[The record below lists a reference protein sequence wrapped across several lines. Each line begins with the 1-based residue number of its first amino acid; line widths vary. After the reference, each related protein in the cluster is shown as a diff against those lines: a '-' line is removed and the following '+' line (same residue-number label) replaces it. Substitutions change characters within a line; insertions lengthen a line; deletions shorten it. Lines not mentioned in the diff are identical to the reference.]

1 MPRKSED
8 APKDGAN
15 KQLAEAIRDSAN
27 RIWLAGVGAF
37 AAAQQQGS
45 GAFDSLVEEGERV
58 QKQVMNAAEDAY
70 ASVVT
75 KASQAW
81 DQLSPDQLGGL
92 FENSVARALHVLSIP
107 TREDVEKL
115 SHRVAELT
123 KIIKALLEE
132 TEAQDAVPALTR
144 QASAPK
150 PRAAVA
156 RKRPTRAEAP
166 I

>member
-45 GAFDSLVEEGERV
+45 GVFDSLVEEGERV
-58 QKQVMNAAEDAY
+58 QKQVKIAAEDAY

-81 DQLSPDQLGGL
+81 DQLSPYQLGGL

-123 KIIKALLEE
+123 KIIKTLLEE
-132 TEAQDAVPALTR
+132 TEAQDAIPALTR
-144 QASAPK
+144 QASAPE

>member
-1 MPRKSED
+1 MPRKSEE
-8 APKDGAN
+8 ARKDGVN
-15 KQLAEAIRDSAN
+15 QRLAEAIQGSAS
-27 RIWLAGVGAF
+27 RIWSAGVGAF
-37 AAAQQQGS
+37 AAAQQQG
-45 GAFDSLVEEGERV
+45 GGVFDSLVEEGERV
-58 QKQVMNAAEDAY
+58 QKRVRNSAEDAY

-81 DQLSPDQLGGL
+81 DHLSPDHLGRV
-92 FENSVARALHVLSIP
+92 FEDSVARALQVLSIP

-123 KIIKALLEE
+123 RIIKTLVEK

-144 QASAPK
+144 QASAPEA
-150 PRAAVA
+150 RAAVA

>member
-1 MPRKSED
+1 M
-8 APKDGAN
+8 N
-15 KQLAEAIRDSAN
+15 KQEAIRDSAS

-45 GAFDSLVEEGERV
+45 GAFDSLVVEGERV
-58 QKQVMNAAEDAY
+58 QKQVKHAADDAY

-81 DQLSPDQLGGL
+81 DQLSPDQLGRP
-92 FENSVARALHVLSIP
+92 FEDSVARALHVLSIP

-123 KIIKALLEE
+123 TIIKTLLQE
-132 TEAQDAVPALTR
+132 TESQDAVPALTR
-144 QASAPK
+144 QASAPEA
-150 PRAAVA
+150 RAAVA
-156 RKRPTRAEAP
+156 RKPPTRAEAP

>member
-1 MPRKSED
+1 MPRKSEE
-8 APKDGAN
+8 APKDGVN
-15 KQLAEAIRDSAN
+15 KQLAEAIRGSAS

-37 AAAQQQGS
+37 AAAQQQG
-45 GAFDSLVEEGERV
+45 GGVFDSLVEEGERV
-58 QKQVMNAAEDAY
+58 QNQVKNAAEDAY

-81 DQLSPDQLGGL
+81 DQLSADRLGDL

-123 KIIKALLEE
+123 KIIKTLLQE
-132 TEAQDAVPALTR
+132 TESQDAVPALTR
-144 QASAPK
+144 QASAP
-150 PRAAVA
+150 AALA
-156 RKRPTRAEAP
+156 AAALKRPTRAEAP

>member
-1 MPRKSED
+1 MPRKSEE
-8 APKDGAN
+8 APKDGVN

-45 GAFDSLVEEGERV
+45 GVFDSLVEEGERV

-123 KIIKALLEE
+123 KIIKTLLQE
-132 TEAQDAVPALTR
+132 TESQDAVPALTR
-144 QASAPK
+144 QASAPT

-156 RKRPTRAEAP
+156 R
-166 I
+166 

>member
-1 MPRKSED
+1 MPRKSEE
-8 APKDGAN
+8 APKDGVN
-15 KQLAEAIRDSAN
+15 KQLAEAIRDSAS

-45 GAFDSLVEEGERV
+45 GVFDSLVEEGERV
-58 QKQVMNAAEDAY
+58 QKRVKNAAEDAY

-92 FENSVARALHVLSIP
+92 FENGVARALHVLSIP

-123 KIIKALLEE
+123 KIIKTLLEE
-132 TEAQDAVPALTR
+132 TEAQDAIPALTR
-144 QASAPK
+144 QASAPE

>member
-1 MPRKSED
+1 MPRKSKE
-8 APKDGAN
+8 APKEGVN
-15 KQLAEAIRDSAN
+15 KQLAEGIRDSAG
-27 RIWLAGVGAF
+27 RICLAGVGAF
-37 AAAQQQGS
+37 TAAQKQGTEV
-45 GAFDSLVEEGERV
+45 FESLVEEGERV
-58 QKQVMNAAEDAY
+58 QKQVKNAAEDAY
-70 ASVVT
+70 ASVVR

-81 DQLSPDQLGGL
+81 DQLSHDQLGRL
-92 FENSVARALHVLSIP
+92 FEDSVARALHVLSIP

-123 KIIKALLEE
+123 KIMKTLLEE
-132 TEAQDAVPALTR
+132 TEAQVAVPALTR
-144 QASAPK
+144 QASAPE